1 VAHAHVSTK
10 HLSLIVSAEQWW
22 PGNVASVNMAERK
35 VLLIYE
41 TSAPPA
47 VLQRLACHANSS
59 IWVVLEVIGT

>member
-1 VAHAHVSTK
+1 M
-10 HLSLIVSAEQWW
+10 ISAEQWW

-47 VLQRLACHANSS
+47 VLRCLDCKSITSNSEVHT
-59 IWVVLEVIGT
+59 VVGVDMG